1 MCIRDRPQT
10 AAHASAAMH
19 PQHAATSRARSAC
32 AAPCCS
38 AAKAKIH
45 CDGGTRKVSSSRR
58 IERARER
65 GADGARTARDEAL
78 FHSRRRGCR
87 KILARFAD
95 EQRALSN
102 STLTMTS
109 SSGAQSPGC
118 QKFSDTGA
126 FACAEVWAKGRL
138 TVHEKRTHARRTR
151 PPEHRPCRS
160 QRNEQHAVR
169 AMWRGASKGRL
180 LHSREKW

>member
-1 MCIRDRPQT
+1 MRSTCSP
-10 AAHASAAMH
+10 
-19 PQHAATSRARSAC
+19 TSSVAER
-32 AAPCCS
+32 
-38 AAKAKIH
+38 AKIH

-65 GADGARTARDEAL
+65 GADGARTARDAAL

-87 KILARFAD
+87 KIRALSAD

-109 SSGAQSPGC
+109 SLGAQSPESNLRRAHARC

-126 FACAEVWAKGRL
+126 FACAVVWAKGRL
-138 TVHEKRTHARRTR
+138 TVHEKRTPARRTR

-180 LHSREKW
+180 D